1 MSQADLPQVSLQRYV
16 DLVKRR
22 RWQLLPISL
31 LGLLVGGLVALLIP
45 RLYVA
50 ETLLV
55 HQAIP
60 GEEQRGEDPFLT
72 IANSARLSIPLSA
85 RKAAEQLKWEET
97 LVADPHQRT
106 QFDKD
111 LASRIFVQDSN
122 PEQKRQFALIRVFY
136 RDRDGK
142 RAASFL
148 NTLVAVWIKS
158 RVEDLRKPVE
168 ERRSQ
173 AKTEFD
179 NWTRTV
185 DTLRENKRT
194 IEQRHQI
201 DPTIDLPARR
211 QASVARQLVAR
222 EQAQALE
229 QLEGALLALER
240 QVAEM
245 AERLAAMPARVP
257 PAVEQLAEQAKGNP
271 LAAALFLQIEVKRQ
285 EVESTWV
292 PGTKEH
298 KRQKAT
304 LEQWEKRLRE
314 MLSPS
319 ELGGD
324 GLVPNPEHEL
334 LAAELAKKTL
344 ERDVTKKQVEARRLA
359 VEAERQRIDDLVV
372 AWQAYEVKIEELAEA
387 EVARKA
393 ARTELD
399 RAEELLNKLD
409 SKPPVTVPDGAA
421 ATVPP
426 RPTDPSIWLVS
437 LIGCVLGLGAAI
449 GLILLL
455 DVLQGTFKTVEDVER
470 ALSVPVL
477 GGMSHLETEEERRD
491 LQRVRKRN
499 SLIVLALLMLG
510 GTVLLIYL
518 VNPSA
523 LPSFVRDVLSFL
535 LGRG

>member
-1 MSQADLPQVSLQRYV
+1 MSQVDLPQVSLQRYV

-45 RLYVA
+45 RFYVA

-60 GEEQRGEDPFLT
+60 GEEQRGEDPFRY
-72 IANSARLSIPLSA
+72 IVDSARLSIPLSA

-111 LASRIFVQDSN
+111 LVSRIFVQDSN
-122 PEQKRQFALIRVFY
+122 PEQKRQFAHIRVFF

-168 ERRSQ
+168 ERRRQ

-229 QLEGALLALER
+229 QLEGSLQALER
-240 QVAEM
+240 LVAELTD
-245 AERLAAMPARVP
+245 RLAALPARVP

-271 LAAALFLQIEVKRQ
+271 LAAVLLLQIEAKRQ

-298 KRQKAT
+298 KRHKAT
-304 LEQWEKRLRE
+304 LELWEKRLRD
-314 MLSPS
+314 MLAPT

-324 GLVPNPEHEL
+324 GLVPNPAHEA
-334 LAAELAKKTL
+334 LAAELAKKTR
-344 ERDVTKKQVEARRLA
+344 ERDVARKQIEARKLA
-359 VEAERQRIDDLVV
+359 VETERQRIEDLAV
-372 AWQAYEVKIEELAEA
+372 AWQAYETKIEELADAEA
-387 EVARKA
+387 ARKT

-499 SLIVLALLMLG
+499 SLVVLALLMLG
-510 GTVLLIYL
+510 GAVLLIYL

-535 LGRG
+535 LGRA